1 MESAATLLY
10 HARDTAGLSR
20 RALARRAGVPIST
33 VSRVEDGEVDPTI
46 TMLQR
51 MLAAAGRQMSLELE
65 PIPKR
70 RALAALADA
79 WSASPTDAKINWTR
93 LRAFLDWLRAHP
105 NEVEAAIST
114 PPPRSGNKQLDALLA
129 AIAEKVADDAGLTR
143 PRWCAA
149 IPALSSPWRPP
160 GTPRMIE
167 AARRNAP
174 PQFKARNIWLA
185 ARDLWRN
192 HD

>member
-1 MESAATLLY
+1 MESAAALL
-10 HARDTAGLSR
+10 HQARDAAGLSR

-33 VSRVEDGEVDPTI
+33 VSRVEDGEVDPSF

-51 MLAAAGRQMSLELE
+51 MISAAGRQVSLGLE

-70 RALAALADA
+70 ESLAALADA
-79 WSASPTDAKINWTR
+79 WSASPAGPKINWTR
-93 LRAFLDWLRAHP
+93 LRAFLDWLRSHP
-105 NEVEAAIST
+105 QAVEAAIST
-114 PPPRSGNKQLDALLA
+114 PPPRSGNLQLDALLA

-167 AARRNAP
+167 EARRKAP

-185 ARDLWRN
+185 ARDLWRD

>member
-1 MESAATLLY
+1 MDSAATLLH
-10 HARDTAGLSR
+10 HARDAAGLSR

-51 MLAAAGRQMSLELE
+51 MLSAAGRQMRLGLE
-65 PIPKR
+65 PIPKQR
-70 RALAALADA
+70 SLAALADA
-79 WSASPTDAKINWTR
+79 WSESPAGPKINWTR
-93 LRAFLDWLRAHP
+93 LRAFLDWLQSHP
-105 NEVEAAIST
+105 HEIEAAIST
-114 PPPRSGNKQLDALLA
+114 PPPRSGNPQLDALLA
-129 AIAEKVADDAGLTR
+129 AIAEKVGDDAGLTR

-160 GTPRMIE
+160 GTRRMIE

-174 PQFKARNIWLA
+174 SQFKARNIWLG
-185 ARDLWRN
+185 ARDLWRD